1 MKLRYRKVWR
11 DLTADYAK
19 NLMLALAI
27 GIGVFGI
34 GAILGGYS
42 VINREMRTNYL
53 GTNPASA
60 TIELE
65 PYISPGLL
73 DSVRKFPGITDAE
86 RRATPTARMKVGDK
100 WYPLLLFVMD
110 DFTNLRM
117 NRFHPLSGSANPGV
131 GEMLAERTALR
142 MMNAVAGDCVLVK
155 TAHGAAKKIKL
166 TGVVHDPGLAPAWQE
181 QSGYAYVTME
191 TLRWLEPTQGFDQ
204 LRISVGEG
212 QSERAITEKASEV
225 ALWLKTKHY
234 AVHEIQVPPPGKHP
248 HQSQMNAVLSI
259 FTIFAF
265 LILVLGSILVS
276 ASMAT
281 LMVKQVRQ
289 IGVMK
294 TIGARS
300 GQMAAMYLLM
310 MVAICVV
317 ALLIS
322 IPLSRLAASAF
333 FFQIATLLNLE
344 ITDSSIPVWVLL
356 TQVASGIFIP
366 LLAASIPVLRGSRI
380 SVRKA
385 LDHFGL
391 SGGKQRTMWR
401 VSWWGE
407 TFTLSF
413 RNVFRQR
420 SRLAMTLGLLAAGG
434 AMFMTALNVS
444 EAWNDNLK
452 RIYQQRLYDQ
462 DIKLNQSIRADSILQ
477 QIQAMEGVRQAEAWS
492 YSSTGVARE
501 NNLEVSRTYPD
512 KGHGSFTML
521 ALPVKSQLLNPTLKA
536 GTWLRHEHK
545 NEVVLNQLVSGPKG
559 ELKVGDEITLSLEG
573 VAHTWRIVGLVEDV
587 GSGAAAYVPKSYFE
601 KITGRAGESNMLRIS
616 YHDRSAPN
624 VVEKNKLIEK
634 LLEAENISVQ
644 ASIPVWL
651 LQNAVA
657 AHMKVLVNSLLTMAL
672 LMALV
677 GTLALVSTMSMNVM
691 ERTREIGVMRAIGAT
706 PQRIRLLITWEGMIM
721 GGMSILLAVVLAL
734 VLSTLMGRF
743 IGFMAFRTPLSLI
756 FSKVAF
762 LVWVVII
769 LAGSYLATLYPSRR
783 ADRLTTREALNYE

>member
-1 MKLRYRKVWR
+1 
-11 DLTADYAK
+11 
-19 NLMLALAI
+19 
-27 GIGVFGI
+27 
-34 GAILGGYS
+34 
-42 VINREMRTNYL
+42 
-53 GTNPASA
+53 
-60 TIELE
+60 
-65 PYISPGLL
+65 
-73 DSVRKFPGITDAE
+73 VRQFPGIQDAE
-86 RRATPTARMKVGDK
+86 RRATPIARMKVGDK

-117 NRFHPLSGSANPGV
+117 NRFHPLSGSTHPGV

-142 MMNAVAGDCVLVK
+142 MMNASEGDCVWVK
-155 TAHGAAKKIKL
+155 TADGSAKEIKIVGA
-166 TGVVHDPGLAPAWQE
+166 VHDPGLAPAWQE
-181 QSGYAYVTME
+181 QAGYAYVTME
-191 TLRWLEPTQGFDQ
+191 TLRWLGEAQGFDQ

-212 QSERAITEKASEV
+212 PSEKAITEKASEV
-225 ALWLKTKHY
+225 ALWLKSKHY
-234 AVHEIQVPPPGKHP
+234 GVHEIQVPPPGKHP

-265 LILVLGSILVS
+265 LILILGSILVS

-310 MVAICVV
+310 MVVICVV

-322 IPLSRLAASAF
+322 IPLSRLAAGAF
-333 FFQIATLLNLE
+333 FYQIATLLNLE
-344 ITDSSIPVWVLL
+344 IADSSIPVSVLL

-366 LLAASIPVLRGSRI
+366 LMAASIPVLRGSRI

-391 SGGKQRTMWR
+391 SGVKQRKMWR

-413 RNVFRQR
+413 RNVFRHR

-477 QIQAMEGVRQAEAWS
+477 KIQSMEGVRRAEAWS

-501 NNLEVSRTYPD
+501 NNLDVSRTYPD

-521 ALPVKSQLLNPTLKA
+521 ALPVHSTLLNPTVKA
-536 GTWLRHEHK
+536 GTWLQHEDE
-545 NEVVLNQLVSGPKG
+545 NEVVLNQMVRGPNG
-559 ELKVGDEITLSLEG
+559 DLKVGDEIKLSIDG
-573 VAHTWRIVGLVEDV
+573 VANAWKIVGLVEDV
-587 GSGAAAYVPKSYFE
+587 GSGAAAYVPKNYFE
-601 KITGRAGESNMLRIS
+601 KITGRVGQSNMLRIS
-616 YHDRSAPN
+616 YQDRSAPN
-624 VVEKNKLIEK
+624 VVEKNKMIEK
-634 LLEAENISVQ
+634 LLEAENISVSS
-644 ASIPVWL
+644 SIPVWL

-657 AHMKVLVNSLLTMAL
+657 AHMKVLVNSLLAMAL

-721 GGMSILLAVVLAL
+721 GVMSILFAVVLAL
-734 VLSTLMGRF
+734 VFSTLMGRF

-756 FSKVAF
+756 FSKMAF

>member
-1 MKLRYRKVWR
+1 MKLRYVKVWR
-11 DLTADYAK
+11 DLTADYSK

-42 VINREMRTNYL
+42 VINREMRTNYMS
-53 GTNPASA
+53 TNPASA

-65 PYISPGLL
+65 QNISSQLL
-73 DSVRKFPGITDAE
+73 DSVKKFPGIADAE
-86 RRATPTARMKVGDK
+86 RRATPSARMKVGDK
-100 WYPLLLFVMD
+100 WYPLLLFVVD
-110 DFTNLRM
+110 DFATLRM
-117 NRFHPLSGSANPGV
+117 NRFHFLSGSAKPLT
-131 GEMLAERTALR
+131 GEMLAERTALG
-142 MMNAVAGDCVLVK
+142 MMNASEGGSILVK
-155 TAHGAAKKIKL
+155 TANGSAKEIKIV
-166 TGVVHDPGLAPAWQE
+166 GVVHDPGLAPAWQE

-191 TLRWLEPTQGFDQ
+191 TLRSLGETQGFDQ

-212 QSERAITEKASEV
+212 KTEKAITEKANEV
-225 ALWLKTKHY
+225 ANWLKSKNY
-234 AVHEIQVPPPGKHP
+234 EVHEIQVPPPGKHP

-259 FTIFAF
+259 FTVFAF
-265 LILVLGSILVS
+265 LILILGSILVS

-294 TIGARS
+294 TIGAHS
-300 GQMAAMYLLM
+300 SQMAAMYFLM
-310 MVAICVV
+310 MAVICVV
-317 ALLIS
+317 ALFMS
-322 IPLSRLAASAF
+322 IPLSRLAAGAF
-333 FFQIATLLNLE
+333 FRQIANLLNLE
-344 ITDSSIPVWVLL
+344 ITDSSIPAWVLF

-366 LLAASIPVLRGSRI
+366 LMAAAIPVIRGSRI

-385 LDHFGL
+385 LDNYGL
-391 SGGKQRTMWR
+391 SGVRSRKMWR

-420 SRLAMTLGLLAAGG
+420 SRLAMTLGLLAVGG

-462 DIKLNQSIRADSILQ
+462 EIKLNQAIRADSIVQ
-477 QIQAMEGVRQAEAWS
+477 KIKSMEGVKQVEAWS
-492 YSSTGVARE
+492 YSSTGFARE
-501 NNLEVSRTYPD
+501 NSFDVSRTYPD

-521 ALPVKSQLLNPTLKA
+521 ALPVNSKLLNPTVKA
-536 GTWLRHEHK
+536 GRWLQHENE
-545 NEVVLNQLVSGPKG
+545 NEVVLNQMVRGQNG
-559 ELKVGDEITLSLEG
+559 DLKVGDEIKLSVEG
-573 VAHTWRIVGLVEDV
+573 VANTWRIVGLVEDV

-601 KITGRAGESNMLRIS
+601 RITNTDGCSKMLRVS
-616 YHDRSAPN
+616 YEDRSKSNA
-624 VVEKNKLIEK
+624 VEKNKKIEK
-634 LLEAENISVQ
+634 LLEAENISVS

-657 AHMKVLVNSLLTMAL
+657 AHMKVLVNSLLTMAV
-672 LMALV
+672 LMAIV

-706 PQRIRLLITWEGMIM
+706 PRRIRLLITWEGMII
-721 GGMSILLAVVLAL
+721 GVMSILFAVVLAI
-734 VLSTLMGRF
+734 VFSTFMGRF
-743 IGFMAFRTPLSLI
+743 IGFMAFKTPLSLI
-756 FSKVAF
+756 FSKLAF
-762 LVWVVII
+762 GVWVTII

-783 ADRLTTREALNYE
+783 ADKLTTREALSYE